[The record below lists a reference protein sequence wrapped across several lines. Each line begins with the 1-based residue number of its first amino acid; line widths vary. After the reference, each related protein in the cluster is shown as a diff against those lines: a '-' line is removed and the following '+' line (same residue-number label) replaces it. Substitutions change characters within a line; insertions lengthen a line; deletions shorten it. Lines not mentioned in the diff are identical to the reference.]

1 MNDAFATSTEIS
13 HACVGPRPCRCKA
26 HRRVK
31 NTARSLGGVFH
42 DIGDTG
48 STGHSRRTRRW
59 TTVGGYE
66 GSVERCQNNAS
77 VDRTSPAS
85 WHNCQKILLDL
96 DSTKTEPPNAV
107 PVDRWDPCWQ

>member
-1 MNDAFATSTEIS
+1 MTNNKHAFAAEYKLDCGHGTTNNAFATSTEIS
-13 HACVGPRPCRCKA
+13 HGCVGPRQCRCKA

-48 STGHSRRTRRW
+48 STGHSRHTRRW
-59 TTVGGYE
+59 TTVGGHE

-77 VDRTSPAS
+77 VAACLRGRRATQET
-85 WHNCQKILLDL
+85 CQGI
-96 DSTKTEPPNAV
+96 
-107 PVDRWDPCWQ
+107 Q